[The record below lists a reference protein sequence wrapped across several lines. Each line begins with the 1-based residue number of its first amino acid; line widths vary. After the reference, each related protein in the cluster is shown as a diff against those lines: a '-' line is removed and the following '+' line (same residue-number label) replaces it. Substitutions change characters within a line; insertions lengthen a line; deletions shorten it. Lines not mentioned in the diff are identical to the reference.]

1 MRLVP
6 DIALPAH
13 AHIPTTGSSPDLAP
27 LEMARQLAPRV
38 TQAADWKQNKTYLY
52 GHDLMR
58 AGYYWEA
65 HEVWETV
72 WLATGANSP
81 ERLLLRMLIQN
92 TNAQLK
98 RKMGRTA
105 AADKL
110 DVQIAELRSDLSSR
124 LGGEVD
130 LYMGVAINNLNMHYN
145 A

>member
-1 MRLVP
+1 
-6 DIALPAH
+6 
-13 AHIPTTGSSPDLAP
+13 
-27 LEMARQLAPRV
+27 MARQLAPRV
-38 TQAADWKQNKTYLY
+38 TQATNWKQNIAYLY

-72 WLATGANSP
+72 WLATGANCP

-92 TNAQLK
+92 ANAQLK
-98 RKMGRTA
+98 RKMGRLA

-124 LGGEVD
+124 LGGKVD
-130 LYMGVAINNLNMHYN
+130 LYMGVATNNLKLQYN

>member
-6 DIALPAH
+6 DIALPTH
-13 AHIPTTGSSPDLAP
+13 VHIPTTGSRPDLAP

-38 TQAADWKQNKTYLY
+38 TQATNWKQNIAYLY

-72 WLATGANSP
+72 WLATGANCP

-92 TNAQLK
+92 ANAQLK
-98 RKMGRTA
+98 RKMGRLA

-124 LGGEVD
+124 LGGKVD
-130 LYMGVAINNLNMHYN
+130 LYMGVATNNLKLQYN